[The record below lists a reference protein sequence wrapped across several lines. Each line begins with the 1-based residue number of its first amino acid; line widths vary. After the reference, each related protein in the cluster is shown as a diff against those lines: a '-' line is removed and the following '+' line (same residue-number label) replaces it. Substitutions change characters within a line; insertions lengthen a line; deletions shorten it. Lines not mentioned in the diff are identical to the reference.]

1 MHKSSNIKS
10 LILFLLGI
18 ICTSPPSFA
27 QNNDIKLATFEYP
40 PLFHST
46 KNGKFSGT
54 IGETVAYM
62 CEQSQ
67 ITCHIEALPY
77 KRAYQK
83 LFNNQ
88 VDGLITIDVNTFQDC
103 CLSSDWHTP
112 WIAGFFS
119 EKPLDEIPSAPDQV
133 LGKTL
138 ISVAGMKSPY
148 EFMPDLTQWAKDKKV
163 GLFSANNIFT
173 ATRMFINNRADLL
186 WGSEEFTWYF
196 EKQHA
201 QNRFNFRPLL
211 SYATV
216 IWVRKD
222 RPDILTKLNAGY
234 ALMQKNGALN
244 EKNILTDDL
253 MKTRYVDAPFNYE

>member
-1 MHKSSNIKS
+1 MHKPYNIN
-10 LILFLLGI
+10 LFILFLLGAVAL
-18 ICTSPPSFA
+18 TTPSFA
-27 QNNDIKLATFEYP
+27 QNKTIKLATFEYP
-40 PLFHST
+40 PFFHST
-46 KNGKFSGT
+46 KDGNFSGT

-62 CEQSQ
+62 CEKAQ
-67 ITCHIEALPY
+67 ITCQIEALPY

-88 VDGLITIDVNTFQDC
+88 VDGLITIDVKTFQDC
-103 CLSSDWHTP
+103 CILSDWHTP

-119 EKPLDEIPSAPDQV
+119 AKPLNEIPSSPDQV

-138 ISVAGMKSPY
+138 ITVAGMKSPY

-201 QNRFNFRPLL
+201 QNRFNFRPVLAY
-211 SYATV
+211 STV

-222 RPDILTKLNAGY
+222 RPDILNKLNAGY
-234 ALMQKNGALN
+234 ALMQKNGALSKNNLLN
-244 EKNILTDDL
+244 EEL
-253 MKTRYVDAPFNYE
+253 MKARYVDAPFDYE

>member
-1 MHKSSNIKS
+1 MHIVPCIKIS
-10 LILFLLGI
+10 VLFFLGI
-18 ICTSPPSFA
+18 ICTNPSSFA
-27 QNNDIKLATFEYP
+27 QNKAIKLATFEYP
-40 PLFHST
+40 PFFHST
-46 KNGKFSGT
+46 IDGKFSGT

-83 LFNNQ
+83 LFNKQ
-88 VDGLITIDVNTFQDC
+88 VDGLITIDVKTFQDC
-103 CLSSDWHTP
+103 CISSDWNTP

-119 EKPLDEIPSAPDQV
+119 EKPLDDIPDSPDQV
-133 LGKTL
+133 LGKSL
-138 ISVAGMKSPY
+138 ITVAGMKSPY
-148 EFMPDLTQWAKDKKV
+148 EFMPNLTQWAKDKKIS
-163 GLFSANNIFT
+163 LFSANNIFT

-211 SYATV
+211 TYSTV
-216 IWVRKD
+216 IWVHKD
-222 RPDILTKLNAGY
+222 RPDILNKLNAGY
-234 ALMQKNGALN
+234 ALMQKNGALSKNNLLN
-244 EKNILTDDL
+244 EEL
-253 MKTRYVDAPFNYE
+253 MKARYVDAPFDYE